1 MLKTATLRIGL
12 ALLALF
18 VTIGAAAE
26 TGYVTDTLS
35 LGLHRAADTSDS
47 AFRTLRS
54 GDSFEILSRNGYYA
68 QVRTADGDTGYV
80 KVAYVVTD
88 KPAKLIVA
96 ETAAQRDKLAAELA
110 DLKSAFAEP
119 AARLESMQQQAAQL
133 EAAAADATSRADE
146 LAETNQRLLAKEA
159 RYRHSLPVSWVGG
172 AMLICL
178 VAGAL
183 LGVWWVD
190 RQSRRRHGGIRV
202 V

>member
-1 MLKTATLRIGL
+1 MLNNALQRFGFG
-12 ALLALF
+12 LLAILA
-18 VTIGAAAE
+18 ISAASAE

-68 QVRTADGDTGYV
+68 QVRTPDGDTGFV

-88 KPAKLIVA
+88 KPAKLIVE
-96 ETAAQRDKLAAELA
+96 ETAAQRDTLAAELA

-119 AARLESMQQQAAQL
+119 AARLESMQQQAVEL
-133 EAAAADATSRADE
+133 EAAAAAATTRADE
-146 LAETNQRLLAKEA
+146 LESANERLVAKQA
-159 RYRHSLPVSWVGG
+159 QYQHSLPITWVGG

-178 VAGAL
+178 VAGVL